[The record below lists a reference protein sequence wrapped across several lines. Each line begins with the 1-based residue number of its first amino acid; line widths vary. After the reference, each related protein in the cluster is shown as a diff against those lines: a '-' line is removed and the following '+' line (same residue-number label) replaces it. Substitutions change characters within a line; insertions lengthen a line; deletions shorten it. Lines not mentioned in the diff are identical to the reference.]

1 MQKEMEETPEAKLT
15 EALKKLVRESPTNK
29 IKLDDVRAGNVN
41 VQHMRSVKKEQG
53 CLFIEQAFSNDAL
66 SSARE
71 EALKAWKKDVLPQL
85 EDVQVFPENL
95 MDLTKN
101 KEFWKTGIIGNAGF
115 GYLLLHPE
123 SAKEMPSLSLRSTGA
138 KITVAPGS
146 AYKANIELVA
156 HETSQ
161 LAMAILFSVSG
172 NPSGQVSQDFCK
184 VHRGDMTKAHVDI
197 YEDEEAL
204 IHRTQAI
211 AIGLGEG
218 TVRLCYLRFSHN
230 PEIQS
235 LINLIC
241 GKNIYS
247 SRGFQAVP
255 KTESSAIIKCFL
267 DAGCIQYG
275 NPRDLVIWEPGVI
288 HLEMKVKPFLQVRN
302 DKKTTTERYV
312 VGTHTPV
319 GFNDK
324 EKEEIA
330 FINDRGFV
338 FHPYNNANR
347 GSAAGLNSVHR
358 KKTQWKIPRKRSEEE
373 KKRLEDVQQAL
384 DERTAVDLCIGEMPP
399 RKRHCL
405 GINQSA
411 DSMYNDEVA
420 RRVHNE

>member
-15 EALKKLVRESPTNK
+15 EALKRLVRESQPNK
-29 IKLDDVRAGNVN
+29 IKLDDVQAGNVN
-41 VQHMRSVKKEQG
+41 VQHMQTVKKEQG
-53 CLFIEQAFSNDAL
+53 CLIIEKAFSSEAL

-71 EALKAWKKDVLPQL
+71 EAFKAWEKDVLPQL
-85 EDVQVFPENL
+85 EDVQVVPENL
-95 MDLTKN
+95 MELTKN
-101 KEFWKTGIIGNAGF
+101 KKLWKTGIVGNAGF

-138 KITVAPGS
+138 EIAVAPGS

-156 HETSQ
+156 HQTSQ
-161 LAMAILFSVSG
+161 LAMAILFSVSR
-172 NPSGQVSQDFCK
+172 NPNGQVSQDFCK
-184 VHRGDMTKAHVDI
+184 VHRGDLTKAHVDI
-197 YEDEEAL
+197 YEDEESL

-230 PEIQS
+230 PEIQG
-235 LINLIC
+235 LINIIC

-247 SRGFQAVP
+247 ARGFQAVP

-275 NPRDLVIWEPGVI
+275 NPRDLVMWEPGVI
-288 HLEMKVKPFLQVRN
+288 HLEMKVHPSLQVRN

-319 GFNDK
+319 GFNSE
-324 EKEEIA
+324 EKKEIA
-330 FINDRGFV
+330 FMNESGFV

-347 GSAAGLNSVHR
+347 GSAAGLNSIR
-358 KKTQWKIPRKRSEEE
+358 
-373 KKRLEDVQQAL
+373 
-384 DERTAVDLCIGEMPP
+384 
-399 RKRHCL
+399 
-405 GINQSA
+405 
-411 DSMYNDEVA
+411 
-420 RRVHNE
+420 